1 MRWKTEEFLKREKA
15 VALRDNQ
22 KIYTFLANLSSML

>member
-22 KIYTFLANLSSML
+22 KIYTFLANLSSMP